1 MLCSTK
7 RLSLILYEN
16 ELCFL
21 VERPAVCSLVSSLPF
36 ASEGFLDWFLRRFS
50 PDSDAKACRALR
62 LGGREL
68 VLVPKAGCPKAGR
81 PLPLDRPIAKAS
93 RFVGKAS
100 ASPDVSGWECG
111 RVSSPDGWRVWHP
124 WLGSAAVF
132 VDAKPLLDDGK
143 HCPRWLDSTKTNAYR
158 CARFALGVGNFCVV
172 DRLGDYFLGQFG
184 KVPQREE
191 LDGLA
196 KFFQKAGGKG
206 CYWKVSNR
214 ESSTGLASAF
224 HPRLLAGQP
233 MEADY
238 RVRESGVEY
247 RVGFSTGH
255 SFGLFLDQREN
266 RFRFLKNRIAPGF
279 PVFPNRGRKLP
290 LALNAFAYTCGF
302 SVCAALAGAKVF
314 SVDLSRKYLDWGKRN
329 FVFNGLNPEDHEFL
343 HGDVFGWLR
352 RLQRRGRRFD
362 AIVLDPP
369 TFSRSKESG
378 VFQVERDLPRLVE
391 TAVGLLSVGGRL
403 LVSCNKAAWLPERFT
418 HSVEGAIRQAGRK
431 IGKRLFASQPWDFG
445 WTTGKDA
452 SLKSWW
458 FEIL

>member
-1 MLCSTK
+1 MLCSAK
-7 RLSLILYEN
+7 RSSLILYEN

-21 VERPAVCSLVSSLPF
+21 VERPSVCPLVSSLLF
-36 ASEGFLDWFLRRFS
+36 VGEGFLDWFLRRFS
-50 PDSDAKACRALR
+50 PDSEAKTCRVLR
-62 LGGREL
+62 LDGREL
-68 VLVPKAGCPKAGR
+68 ILV
-81 PLPLDRPIAKAS
+81 AKA
-93 RFVGKAS
+93 RRLAGKAS

-132 VDAKPLLDDGK
+132 VDAKPLSDDGK

-158 CARFALGVGNFCVV
+158 CVRLALDAGNFCAV

-184 KVPQREE
+184 KTPQREE
-191 LDGLA
+191 LDELA
-196 KFFQKAGGKG
+196 EFFQKVGGKG
-206 CYWKVSNR
+206 CYWKVSSR

-224 HPRLLAGQP
+224 RPRLLAGQP

-238 RVRESGVEY
+238 RVRESEVEY
-247 RVGFSTGH
+247 RVGFSAGH

-266 RFRFLKNRIAPGF
+266 RFRFLQNRIAPGF
-279 PVFPNRGRKLP
+279 PVFPNRGRRPP

-302 SVCAALAGAKVF
+302 SVCAALAGAKVS
-314 SVDLSRKYLDWGKRN
+314 SVDLSRKYLDWGKQN
-329 FVFNGLNPEDHEFL
+329 FAFNGLNPEDHEFL

-362 AIVLDPP
+362 AVVLDPP

-378 VFQVERDLPRLVE
+378 VFQVERDLPRLVK
-391 TAVGLLSVGGRL
+391 TAVRLLSAGGRL
-403 LVSCNKAAWLPERFT
+403 LVSCNKASWPPERFT
-418 HSVEGAIRQAGRK
+418 RSVEGAVRQTGRK
-431 IGKRLFASQPWDFG
+431 IGKRLFATQPWDFG
-445 WTTGKDA
+445 WTTGEDA

>member
-1 MLCSTK
+1 MLCSAK
-7 RLSLILYEN
+7 HSSLILCEN

-21 VERPAVCSLVSSLPF
+21 VEKPAVCSSVSSLPF

-50 PDSDAKACRALR
+50 PNSDAAACRTIQLE
-62 LGGREL
+62 GREL
-68 VLVPKAGCPKAGR
+68 VLVPKAGCGR
-81 PLPLDRPIAKAS
+81 PLPPFRPVAKA
-93 RFVGKAS
+93 RRLDDKAS
-100 ASPDVSGWECG
+100 VSSDISGWECG

-132 VDAKPLLDDGK
+132 VSAKPLLDDKK

-158 CARFALGVGNFCVV
+158 CTRFALGAGNFCVV
-172 DRLGDYFLGQFG
+172 DRLGDYFLGQFD
-184 KVPQREE
+184 KAPQNEE
-191 LDGLA
+191 LNELT
-196 KFFQKAGGKG
+196 KFFQKTGGKG

-214 ESSTGLASAF
+214 ESSACR
-224 HPRLLAGQP
+224 PRLLAGKP
-233 MEADY
+233 MKADY

-247 RVGFSTGH
+247 RVGFFAGH

-266 RFRFLKNRIAPGF
+266 RFRFLQNRIAPGF
-279 PVFPNRGRKLP
+279 PVFPDKGRKPP

-302 SVCAALAGAKVF
+302 SVCAGLVGAKVF
-314 SVDLSRKYLDWGKRN
+314 SVDLSRKYLDWGKQN
-329 FVFNGLNPEDHEFL
+329 FAFNGLNPEDHEFL
-343 HGDVFGWLR
+343 RGDVFGWLR

-362 AIVLDPP
+362 AIILDPP

-378 VFQVERDLPRLVE
+378 VFQVERDLPPLAK
-391 TAVGLLSVGGRL
+391 TAVGLLSAGGRL
-403 LVSCNKAAWLPERFT
+403 LVSCNKASWLPGRFT
-418 HSVEGAIRQAGRK
+418 RSVEGAIQQTGRK

-445 WTTGKDA
+445 ATTGEDA